1 MLSLTLA
8 RKRELKALSHSLHPV
23 VMIGKS
29 GLSDSVIDELNR
41 ALDSH
46 ELIKIKAQIDDRL
59 VRDALLEE
67 ICNKLDSAS
76 VQHIGKIFVIYR
88 PNAGTMDAKTD
99 CSGNKKT
106 KRVPFRTKRSYQN

>member
-1 MLSLTLA
+1 MSSLTIA
-8 RKRELKALSHSLHPV
+8 RRRELKALSHSLHPV

-29 GLSDSVIDELNR
+29 GLSDSVINELNR

-59 VRDALLEE
+59 ARNALLEE
-67 ICNKLDSAS
+67 ICDKLDSAA

-88 PNAGTMDAKTD
+88 PKAGTADAKVD
-99 CSGNKKT
+99 FSGNKKT